1 MSKGIIILLSILYSV
16 QLHAQDTLLE
26 KKIQLEAFSSFPN
39 EIDGCSCYFSIS
51 QEKLKK
57 EEYIFVNDFAS
68 LAFVKMEGKLIQFE
82 LQNHD
87 KKHKIYYY
95 VHDDYK
101 MKVEIKMIKKKKT
114 EYETVVVKGIIT
126 IESKKGQTKQAFIG
140 DCGC

>member
-57 EEYIFVNDFAS
+57 EEYIFV
-68 LAFVKMEGKLIQFE
+68 GLIDKS
-82 LQNHD
+82 ND
-87 KKHKIYYY
+87 KKYSISL
-95 VHDDYK
+95 
-101 MKVEIKMIKKKKT
+101 IFNIF
-114 EYETVVVKGIIT
+114 
-126 IESKKGQTKQAFIG
+126 ALFIRNG
-140 DCGC
+140 